1 MLERSKMA
9 APKARPG
16 FYDDR
21 FRNRPALPAL
31 LAVRSAPRNRC
42 QKPITIAYRGSALH
56 ACQPIIHHPS
66 TNCSVRYTRTHTH
79 ARASLEYQFSVSL
92 RSDFSSLFFFFHRR
106 NNDNFTRHYVTGS
119 GEKTVLFPPLPF
131 PLLFFLSTF
140 FFLRR

>member
-1 MLERSKMA
+1 MA

-79 ARASLEYQFSVSL
+79 TRAHRSSINFRCRFAPIFLPFS
-92 RSDFSSLFFFFHRR
+92 FFFHRR

-119 GEKTVLFPPLPF
+119 GEKTVLFPLLPF